1 MKNIGFCHECDKQ
14 VTTNG
19 NLAFCHLCNGSFIEI
34 FELNEPQAKS
44 ELIRSNAGASI
55 CRQTSSAN
63 IAVTPFTSLTK
74 SANAPIELPLK
85 NNLRN
90 ITNNFEIVIN
100 NRCNNSACKIK
111 LENDDKENECN
122 TGFLT
127 KKYKIQEEDIV
138 NIFFVI
144 SNFFLFQFQLI
155 LIYLDLLNLF

>member
-14 VTTNG
+14 VTTSG

-34 FELNEPQAKS
+34 FDLNEQSVKCKIIS
-44 ELIRSNAGASI
+44 SNAGASI
-55 CRQTSSAN
+55 SRQTSSAN
-63 IAVTPFTSLTK
+63 TAVSSFTSLTK
-74 SANAPIELPLK
+74 SANAPIELPFK

-90 ITNNFEIVIN
+90 ITNNVEIVIN

-111 LENDDKENECN
+111 LENVDKENEFN

-138 NIFFVI
+138 KIFFR
-144 SNFFLFQFQLI
+144 FFKVLFELE
-155 LIYLDLLNLF
+155 N